1 MAIDGPIIY
10 RAPLDFF
17 PTVNQAV
24 FNITRQIPSVMEI
37 AQVILAI
44 AIVFILAK
52 IASRIFAKL
61 GVPGLIGEIILGI
74 LLVSITFGDYNVF
87 EWIATEFSP
96 SESSSHT
103 VEEIVEIFSELGVIF
118 LLFTVG
124 LETKVTDLTS
134 VGKAALLVAVMG
146 VIVPFI
152 VGYLF
157 ITITDGDLYSSLFM
171 GAAMVATSVGIT
183 ARVIKDMKLMDA
195 KESRIIIG
203 AAVIDDIL
211 GMIVLAIVSGMA
223 KTGKIDIVNIL
234 IVSITAV
241 AFVLIVLLIA
251 GKIIPKVYDSI
262 QQKRADRLLADPNY
276 IPAGFNMF
284 VVAIA
289 TCLVFAYIADM
300 AGLAM
305 IIGAFLAGML
315 FAEHAWEWKLEEK
328 FESISSFFVSFF
340 FIYVGMNVKL
350 EVFFDD
356 PALLGTVLI
365 LIILACI
372 TKFVGCGF
380 GAKIADPH
388 MEMSSVSIIGV
399 GMMPRGEVG
408 IIVALLGTTTLVDGV
423 AVLTPELYAIIV
435 MMCIA
440 TTIIAPP
447 ILSILYKRKYNS
459 PYEIRDSDRL

>member
-1 MAIDGPIIY
+1 
-10 RAPLDFF
+10 
-17 PTVNQAV
+17 
-24 FNITRQIPSVMEI
+24 MEI
-37 AQVILAI
+37 AQVILALAVI
-44 AIVFILAK
+44 FILAK
-52 IASRIFAKL
+52 VSSRIFAKL

-74 LLVSITFGDYNVF
+74 LLVSITFGDYNLF
-87 EWIATEFSP
+87 EWIASEFDP
-96 SESSSHT
+96 SLGSSTT
-103 VEEIVEIFSELGVIF
+103 VHEIVEIFSELGVIF

-134 VGKAALLVAVMG
+134 VGKAALLVAIMG
-146 VIVPFI
+146 VVVPFI

-157 ITITDGDLYSSLFM
+157 ITLTDGDLYSSLFM

-211 GMIVLAIVSGMA
+211 GMIVLAVVSGMA
-223 KTGKIDIVNIL
+223 KTGEIDIVNIL
-234 IVSITAV
+234 IVSATAV
-241 AFVLIVLLIA
+241 VFVLVVLLVA
-251 GKIIPKVYDSI
+251 AKVIPKVYDSI
-262 QQKRADRLLADPNY
+262 QAKRADKILKDPNY
-276 IPAGFNMF
+276 IPPGYNMF
-284 VVAIA
+284 VVAIG
-289 TCLVFAYIADM
+289 TCLVFSYLADI

-328 FESISSFFVSFF
+328 FESISAFFVSFF
-340 FIYVGMNVKL
+340 FVYVGMNVDIQ
-350 EVFFDD
+350 VFLDD
-356 PALLGTVLI
+356 PALLGTALI
-365 LIILACI
+365 LIVLACL
-372 TKFVGCGF
+372 TKLIGCGA
-380 GAKIADPH
+380 GAKIAEPH

-408 IIVALLGTTTLVDGV
+408 IIVALLGTTTLVSGV
-423 AVLTPELYAIIV
+423 PVLSPELYAIIV

-447 ILSILYKRKYNS
+447 ILSVLYKKKYKA

>member
-1 MAIDGPIIY
+1 
-10 RAPLDFF
+10 
-17 PTVNQAV
+17 
-24 FNITRQIPSVMEI
+24 MEI
-37 AQVILAI
+37 AQVILALAVI
-44 AIVFILAK
+44 FILAK
-52 IASRIFAKL
+52 VSSRIFAKL

-74 LLVSITFGDYNVF
+74 LIVSIPVGDYSLF
-87 EWIATEFSP
+87 DWIASEFDPSP
-96 SESSSHT
+96 GSSNT
-103 VEEIVEIFSELGVIF
+103 VHEIVEIFSELGVIF

-157 ITITDGDLYSSLFM
+157 VTITGGNMYTSMFM

-223 KTGKIDIVNIL
+223 KTGEIDVVNIL
-234 IVSITAV
+234 VVSLTAIF
-241 AFVLIVLLIA
+241 FVLAVLFVA
-251 GKIIPKVYDSI
+251 GKIIPIIYDKI
-262 QQKRADRLLADPNY
+262 QAQRAEKLLKDPNY
-276 IPAGFNMF
+276 IPPGFNMF

-289 TCLVFAYIADM
+289 TCLVFAYVADI

-328 FESISSFFVSFF
+328 FESISALFVSFF
-340 FIYVGMNVKL
+340 FVYVGMNVDIQ
-350 EVFFDD
+350 VFIDD
-356 PALLGTVLI
+356 PALLGTALI
-365 LIILACI
+365 LIVLACL
-372 TKFVGCGF
+372 TKFVGCGL
-380 GAKIADPH
+380 GAKIAEPH
-388 MEMSSVSIIGV
+388 MEMSSVSIIGT
-399 GMMPRGEVG
+399 GMMPRG
-408 IIVALLGTTTLVDGV
+408 D
-423 AVLTPELYAIIV
+423 
-435 MMCIA
+435 
-440 TTIIAPP
+440 
-447 ILSILYKRKYNS
+447 
-459 PYEIRDSDRL
+459 

>member
-1 MAIDGPIIY
+1 
-10 RAPLDFF
+10 
-17 PTVNQAV
+17 
-24 FNITRQIPSVMEI
+24 MEI
-37 AQVILAI
+37 AQVILALAVI
-44 AIVFILAK
+44 FILAK
-52 IASRIFAKL
+52 VSSRIFAKL

-74 LLVSITFGDYNVF
+74 LIVSIPVGDYSLF
-87 EWIATEFSP
+87 EWIASEFDPSP
-96 SESSSHT
+96 GSSNT
-103 VEEIVEIFSELGVIF
+103 VHEIVEIFSELGVIF

-157 ITITDGDLYSSLFM
+157 VTITGGNMYTSMFM

-223 KTGKIDIVNIL
+223 KTGEIDVVNIL
-234 IVSITAV
+234 VVSLTAIF
-241 AFVLIVLLIA
+241 FVLAVLFVA
-251 GKIIPKVYDSI
+251 GKIIPIIYDKI
-262 QQKRADRLLADPNY
+262 QAQRAEKILKDPNY
-276 IPAGFNMF
+276 IPPGFNMF
-284 VVAIA
+284 VIAIA
-289 TCLVFAYIADM
+289 TCLVFAYVADI

-328 FESISSFFVSFF
+328 FESISALFVSFF
-340 FIYVGMNVKL
+340 FVYVGMNVDIQ
-350 EVFFDD
+350 VFIDD
-356 PALLGTVLI
+356 PALLGTALI
-365 LIILACI
+365 LIVLACL
-372 TKFVGCGF
+372 TKFVGCGL
-380 GAKIADPH
+380 GAKIAEPH
-388 MEMSSVSIIGV
+388 MEMSSVSIIGT

-408 IIVALLGTTTLVDGV
+408 IIVALLGLGMDILSNDMYG
-423 AVLTPELYAIIV
+423 IIV
-435 MMCIA
+435 LMCIA

-447 ILSILYKRKYNS
+447 ILSVLFKKKYNS
-459 PYEIRDSDRL
+459 PYAIRDSDRL

>member
-1 MAIDGPIIY
+1 
-10 RAPLDFF
+10 
-17 PTVNQAV
+17 
-24 FNITRQIPSVMEI
+24 MEI
-37 AQVILAI
+37 AQVILALAVI
-44 AIVFILAK
+44 FILAK
-52 IASRIFAKL
+52 VSSRIFAKL

-74 LLVSITFGDYNVF
+74 LIVSIPVGDYSLF
-87 EWIATEFSP
+87 DWIASEFDPSP
-96 SESSSHT
+96 GSSNT
-103 VEEIVEIFSELGVIF
+103 VHEIVEIFSELGVIF

-157 ITITDGDLYSSLFM
+157 VTITGGNMYTSMFM

-223 KTGKIDIVNIL
+223 KTGEIDVVNIL
-234 IVSITAV
+234 VVSLTAIF
-241 AFVLIVLLIA
+241 FVLAVLFVA
-251 GKIIPKVYDSI
+251 GKIIPIIYDKI
-262 QQKRADRLLADPNY
+262 QAQRAEKILKDPNY
-276 IPAGFNMF
+276 IPPGFNMF

-289 TCLVFAYIADM
+289 TCLVFAYVADI

-328 FESISSFFVSFF
+328 FESISALFVSFF
-340 FIYVGMNVKL
+340 FVYVGMNVDIQ
-350 EVFFDD
+350 VFIDD
-356 PALLGTVLI
+356 PALLGTALI
-365 LIILACI
+365 LIVLACL
-372 TKFVGCGF
+372 TKFLGCGL
-380 GAKIADPH
+380 GAKIAEPH
-388 MEMSSVSIIGV
+388 MEMSSVSIIGT

-408 IIVALLGTTTLVDGV
+408 IIVALLGLGMDILSNDMYG
-423 AVLTPELYAIIV
+423 IIV
-435 MMCIA
+435 LMCIA

-447 ILSILYKRKYNS
+447 ILSILFKKKYNS
-459 PYEIRDSDRL
+459 PYAIRDSDRL

>member
-1 MAIDGPIIY
+1 
-10 RAPLDFF
+10 
-17 PTVNQAV
+17 
-24 FNITRQIPSVMEI
+24 MEI
-37 AQVILAI
+37 AQVILAL
-44 AIVFILAK
+44 AIIFILAK
-52 IASRIFAKL
+52 VSSRIFAKL
-61 GVPGLIGEIILGI
+61 GVPGLIGEIILGVLI
-74 LLVSITFGDYNVF
+74 VSISIGDHSIL
-87 EWIATEFSP
+87 EWISTEFDPASN
-96 SESSSHT
+96 SSHT
-103 VEEIVEIFSELGVIF
+103 VHETLEIFSELGVIF

-134 VGKAALLVAVMG
+134 VGKAALLVAVIG

-157 ITITDGDLYSSLFM
+157 ITVTDGDMYSSMFM

-183 ARVIKDMKLMDA
+183 ARVIKDMKLMDV

-223 KTGKIDIVNIL
+223 KTGKVDIANVLTIT
-234 IVSITAV
+234 ITAI
-241 AFVLIVLLIA
+241 AFVLIVLFIA
-251 GKIIPKVYDSI
+251 GKIIPKVYDAI
-262 QQKRADRLLADPNY
+262 QQKKADKLLQDPNY
-276 IPAGFNMF
+276 IPAGYNMF

-289 TCLVFAYIADM
+289 TCLVFAYVADM
-300 AGLAM
+300 VGLAM

-328 FESISSFFVSFF
+328 FESISAFFVSFF
-340 FIYVGMNVKL
+340 FVYVGMNVDIQ
-350 EVFFDD
+350 VFIDK
-356 PALLGTVLI
+356 PALLITALI
-365 LIILACI
+365 LIVLACL
-372 TKFVGCGF
+372 TKFVGCGL
-380 GAKIADPH
+380 GAKIAEPH

-423 AVLTPELYAIIV
+423 AVLSPELYGIIV

-447 ILSILYKRKYNS
+447 ILSVLYKRKYNS
-459 PYEIRDSDRL
+459 PYEIRGSDRL

>member
-1 MAIDGPIIY
+1 
-10 RAPLDFF
+10 
-17 PTVNQAV
+17 
-24 FNITRQIPSVMEI
+24 MEI
-37 AQVILAI
+37 AQVILAL
-44 AIVFILAK
+44 AIIFILAK
-52 IASRIFAKL
+52 VSSRIFAKL
-61 GVPGLIGEIILGI
+61 GVPGLIGEIILGVLI
-74 LLVSITFGDYNVF
+74 VSISIGDHSIL
-87 EWIATEFSP
+87 EWISTEFDPASN
-96 SESSSHT
+96 SSHT
-103 VEEIVEIFSELGVIF
+103 VHEILEIFSELGVIF

-157 ITITDGDLYSSLFM
+157 ITVTDGDMYSSMFM

-183 ARVIKDMKLMDA
+183 ARVIKDMKLMDV

-223 KTGKIDIVNIL
+223 KTGKVDIANVLTIT
-234 IVSITAV
+234 ITAI
-241 AFVLIVLLIA
+241 AFVLIVLFIA
-251 GKIIPKVYDSI
+251 GKIIPKIYDAI
-262 QQKRADRLLADPNY
+262 QQKKADKLLQDPNY
-276 IPAGFNMF
+276 IPAGYNMF

-289 TCLVFAYIADM
+289 TCLVFAYVADM
-300 AGLAM
+300 VGLAM

-328 FESISSFFVSFF
+328 FESISAFFVSFF
-340 FIYVGMNVKL
+340 FVYVGMNVDIQ
-350 EVFFDD
+350 VFIDK
-356 PALLGTVLI
+356 PALLITALI
-365 LIILACI
+365 LIVLACL
-372 TKFVGCGF
+372 TKFVGCGL
-380 GAKIADPH
+380 GAKIAEPH

-423 AVLTPELYAIIV
+423 AVLSPELYGIIV

-447 ILSILYKRKYNS
+447 ILSVLYKRKYNS
-459 PYEIRDSDRL
+459 PYEIRGSDRL

>member
-1 MAIDGPIIY
+1 
-10 RAPLDFF
+10 
-17 PTVNQAV
+17 
-24 FNITRQIPSVMEI
+24 MEI
-37 AQVILAI
+37 AQVILALAVI
-44 AIVFILAK
+44 FILAK
-52 IASRIFAKL
+52 VSSRIFAKL

-74 LLVSITFGDYNVF
+74 LLVSITFGDYNLF
-87 EWIATEFSP
+87 EWIASEFDP
-96 SESSSHT
+96 SLGSSTT
-103 VEEIVEIFSELGVIF
+103 VHEIVEIFSELGVIF

-134 VGKAALLVAVMG
+134 VGKAALLVAIMG
-146 VIVPFI
+146 VVVPFI

-157 ITITDGDLYSSLFM
+157 ITLTDGDLYSSLFM

-211 GMIVLAIVSGMA
+211 GMIVLAVVSGMA
-223 KTGKIDIVNIL
+223 KTGEIDIVNIL
-234 IVSITAV
+234 IVSATAV
-241 AFVLIVLLIA
+241 VFVLVVLLVA
-251 GKIIPKVYDSI
+251 AKVIPKVYDSI
-262 QQKRADRLLADPNY
+262 QAKRADKILKDPNY
-276 IPAGFNMF
+276 IPPGYNMF
-284 VVAIA
+284 VVAIG
-289 TCLVFAYIADM
+289 TCLVFSYLADI

-328 FESISSFFVSFF
+328 FESISAFFVSFF
-340 FIYVGMNVKL
+340 FVYVGMNVDIQ
-350 EVFFDD
+350 VFLDD
-356 PALLGTVLI
+356 PALLGTALI
-365 LIILACI
+365 LIVLACL
-372 TKFVGCGF
+372 TKLVGCGA
-380 GAKIADPH
+380 GAKIAEPH

-408 IIVALLGTTTLVDGV
+408 IIVALLGTTTLVSGV
-423 AVLTPELYAIIV
+423 PVLSPELYAIIV

-447 ILSILYKRKYNS
+447 ILSILYKKKYKA

>member
-1 MAIDGPIIY
+1 
-10 RAPLDFF
+10 
-17 PTVNQAV
+17 
-24 FNITRQIPSVMEI
+24 MEI
-37 AQVILAI
+37 AQVILALAVI
-44 AIVFILAK
+44 FILAK
-52 IASRIFAKL
+52 VSSRIFAKL

-74 LLVSITFGDYNVF
+74 LIVSIPIGDYSLF
-87 EWIATEFSP
+87 DWIASEFDPSP
-96 SESSSHT
+96 GSSNT
-103 VEEIVEIFSELGVIF
+103 VHEIVEIFSELGVIF

-157 ITITDGDLYSSLFM
+157 VTITGGNMYTSMFM

-223 KTGKIDIVNIL
+223 KTGEIDVVNIL
-234 IVSITAV
+234 VVSLTAIF
-241 AFVLIVLLIA
+241 FVLAVLFVA
-251 GKIIPKVYDSI
+251 GKIIPIIYDKI
-262 QQKRADRLLADPNY
+262 QAQRAEKLLKDPNY
-276 IPAGFNMF
+276 IPPGFNMF

-289 TCLVFAYIADM
+289 TCLVFAYVADI

-328 FESISSFFVSFF
+328 FESISALFVSFF
-340 FIYVGMNVKL
+340 FVYVGMNVDIQ
-350 EVFFDD
+350 VFIDD
-356 PALLGTVLI
+356 PALLGTALI
-365 LIILACI
+365 LIVLACL
-372 TKFVGCGF
+372 TKFVGCGL
-380 GAKIADPH
+380 GAKIAEPH
-388 MEMSSVSIIGV
+388 MEMSSVSIIGT

-408 IIVALLGTTTLVDGV
+408 IIVALLGLGMDILSNDMYG
-423 AVLTPELYAIIV
+423 IIV
-435 MMCIA
+435 LMCIA

-447 ILSILYKRKYNS
+447 ILSVLFKKKYNS
-459 PYEIRDSDRL
+459 PYAIRDSDRL

>member
-1 MAIDGPIIY
+1 
-10 RAPLDFF
+10 
-17 PTVNQAV
+17 
-24 FNITRQIPSVMEI
+24 MEI
-37 AQVILAI
+37 AQVILALAVI
-44 AIVFILAK
+44 FILAK
-52 IASRIFAKL
+52 VSSRIFAKL

-74 LLVSITFGDYNVF
+74 LIVSIPIGDYSLF
-87 EWIATEFSP
+87 EWIASEFDPSP
-96 SESSSHT
+96 GSSNT
-103 VEEIVEIFSELGVIF
+103 VHEIVEIFSELGVIF

-157 ITITDGDLYSSLFM
+157 VTITGGNMYTSMFM

-223 KTGKIDIVNIL
+223 KTGEIDVVNIL
-234 IVSITAV
+234 VVSLTAIF
-241 AFVLIVLLIA
+241 FVLAVLFVA
-251 GKIIPKVYDSI
+251 GKIIPIIYDKI
-262 QQKRADRLLADPNY
+262 QAQRAEKILKDPNY
-276 IPAGFNMF
+276 IPPGFNMF

-289 TCLVFAYIADM
+289 TCLAFAYVADI

-328 FESISSFFVSFF
+328 FESISALFVSFF
-340 FIYVGMNVKL
+340 FVYVGMNVDIQ
-350 EVFFDD
+350 VFIDD
-356 PALLGTVLI
+356 PALLGTALI
-365 LIILACI
+365 LIVLACL
-372 TKFVGCGF
+372 TKFVGCGL
-380 GAKIADPH
+380 GAKIAEPH
-388 MEMSSVSIIGV
+388 MEMSSVSIIGT

-408 IIVALLGTTTLVDGV
+408 IIVALLGLGMDILSNDMYG
-423 AVLTPELYAIIV
+423 IIV
-435 MMCIA
+435 LMCIA

-447 ILSILYKRKYNS
+447 ILSVLFKKKYNS
-459 PYEIRDSDRL
+459 PYAIRDSDRL

>member
-1 MAIDGPIIY
+1 
-10 RAPLDFF
+10 
-17 PTVNQAV
+17 
-24 FNITRQIPSVMEI
+24 MEI
-37 AQVILAI
+37 AQVILAL
-44 AIVFILAK
+44 AIIFILAK
-52 IASRIFAKL
+52 VSSRIFAKL
-61 GVPGLIGEIILGI
+61 GVPGLIGEIILGVLI
-74 LLVSITFGDYNVF
+74 VSINIGDHSIL
-87 EWIATEFSP
+87 EWISTEFDPASN
-96 SESSSHT
+96 SSHT
-103 VEEIVEIFSELGVIF
+103 VHETLEIFSELGVIF

-157 ITITDGDLYSSLFM
+157 ITVTDGGMYSSMFM

-183 ARVIKDMKLMDA
+183 ARVIKDMKLMDV

-223 KTGKIDIVNIL
+223 KTGKVDIANVLTIT
-234 IVSITAV
+234 ITAI
-241 AFVLIVLLIA
+241 AFVLIVLFIA
-251 GKIIPKVYDSI
+251 GKIIPKVYDAI
-262 QQKRADRLLADPNY
+262 QQKKADKLLQDPNY
-276 IPAGFNMF
+276 IPAGYNMF

-289 TCLVFAYIADM
+289 TCLVFAYVADM
-300 AGLAM
+300 VGLAM

-328 FESISSFFVSFF
+328 FESISAFFVSFF
-340 FIYVGMNVKL
+340 FVYVGMNVDIQ
-350 EVFFDD
+350 VFIDK
-356 PALLGTVLI
+356 PALLITALI
-365 LIILACI
+365 LIVLACL
-372 TKFVGCGF
+372 TKFVGCGL
-380 GAKIADPH
+380 GAKIAEPH

-423 AVLTPELYAIIV
+423 AVLSPELYGIIV

-447 ILSILYKRKYNS
+447 ILSVLYKRKYNS
-459 PYEIRDSDRL
+459 PYEIRGSDRL

>member
-1 MAIDGPIIY
+1 
-10 RAPLDFF
+10 
-17 PTVNQAV
+17 
-24 FNITRQIPSVMEI
+24 MEI
-37 AQVILAI
+37 AQVILALAVI
-44 AIVFILAK
+44 FILAK
-52 IASRIFAKL
+52 VSSRIFAKL

-74 LLVSITFGDYNVF
+74 LIVSIPIGDYSLF
-87 EWIATEFSP
+87 EWIASEFDPSP
-96 SESSSHT
+96 GSSNT
-103 VEEIVEIFSELGVIF
+103 VHEIVEIFSELGVIF

-157 ITITDGDLYSSLFM
+157 VTITGGNMYTSMFM

-223 KTGKIDIVNIL
+223 KTGEIDVVNIL
-234 IVSITAV
+234 VVSLTAIF
-241 AFVLIVLLIA
+241 FVLAVLFVA
-251 GKIIPKVYDSI
+251 GKIIPIIYDKI
-262 QQKRADRLLADPNY
+262 QAQRAEKILKDPNY
-276 IPAGFNMF
+276 SPPGFNMF

-289 TCLVFAYIADM
+289 TCLVFAYVADI

-328 FESISSFFVSFF
+328 FESISALFVSFF
-340 FIYVGMNVKL
+340 FVYVGMNVDIQ
-350 EVFFDD
+350 VFIDD
-356 PALLGTVLI
+356 PALLGTALI
-365 LIILACI
+365 LIVLACL
-372 TKFVGCGF
+372 TKFVGCGL
-380 GAKIADPH
+380 GAKIAEPH
-388 MEMSSVSIIGV
+388 MEMSSVSIIGT

-408 IIVALLGTTTLVDGV
+408 IIVALLGLGMDILSNDMYG
-423 AVLTPELYAIIV
+423 IIV
-435 MMCIA
+435 LMCIA

-447 ILSILYKRKYNS
+447 ILSVLFKKKYNS
-459 PYEIRDSDRL
+459 PYAIRDSDRL

>member
-1 MAIDGPIIY
+1 
-10 RAPLDFF
+10 
-17 PTVNQAV
+17 
-24 FNITRQIPSVMEI
+24 MEI
-37 AQVILAI
+37 AQVILALAVI
-44 AIVFILAK
+44 FILAK
-52 IASRIFAKL
+52 VSSRIFAKL

-74 LLVSITFGDYNVF
+74 LIVSIPVGDYSLF
-87 EWIATEFSP
+87 DWIASEFDPSP
-96 SESSSHT
+96 GSSNT
-103 VEEIVEIFSELGVIF
+103 VHEIVEIFSELGVIF

-157 ITITDGDLYSSLFM
+157 VTITGGNMYTSMFM

-223 KTGKIDIVNIL
+223 KTGEIDVVNIL
-234 IVSITAV
+234 VVSLTAIF
-241 AFVLIVLLIA
+241 FVLAVLFVA
-251 GKIIPKVYDSI
+251 GKIIPIIYDKI
-262 QQKRADRLLADPNY
+262 QAQRAEKILKDPNY
-276 IPAGFNMF
+276 IPPGFNMF

-289 TCLVFAYIADM
+289 TCLVFAYVADI

-328 FESISSFFVSFF
+328 FESISALFVSFF
-340 FIYVGMNVKL
+340 FVYVGMNVDIQ
-350 EVFFDD
+350 VFIDD
-356 PALLGTVLI
+356 PALLGTALI
-365 LIILACI
+365 LIVLACL
-372 TKFVGCGF
+372 TKFVGCGL
-380 GAKIADPH
+380 GAKIAEPH
-388 MEMSSVSIIGV
+388 MEMSSVSIIGT

-408 IIVALLGTTTLVDGV
+408 IIVALLGLGMEILSNDMYG
-423 AVLTPELYAIIV
+423 IIV
-435 MMCIA
+435 LMCIA

-447 ILSILYKRKYNS
+447 ILSVLFKKKYNS
-459 PYEIRDSDRL
+459 PYAIRDSDRL

>member
-1 MAIDGPIIY
+1 
-10 RAPLDFF
+10 
-17 PTVNQAV
+17 
-24 FNITRQIPSVMEI
+24 MEI
-37 AQVILAI
+37 AQVILALAVI
-44 AIVFILAK
+44 FILAK
-52 IASRIFAKL
+52 VSSRIFAKL

-74 LLVSITFGDYNVF
+74 LIVSIPIGDYSLF
-87 EWIATEFSP
+87 EWIASEFDPSP
-96 SESSSHT
+96 GSSTT
-103 VEEIVEIFSELGVIF
+103 VHEIVEIFSELGVIF

-157 ITITDGDLYSSLFM
+157 VTITGGNMYTSMFM

-223 KTGKIDIVNIL
+223 KTGEVDVVNIL
-234 IVSITAV
+234 VVSLTAIF
-241 AFVLIVLLIA
+241 FVLAVLFVA
-251 GKIIPKVYDSI
+251 GKIIPIIYDKI
-262 QQKRADRLLADPNY
+262 QTQRAERLLKDPNY
-276 IPAGFNMF
+276 IPPGFNMF

-289 TCLVFAYIADM
+289 TCLVFAYVADI

-328 FESISSFFVSFF
+328 FESISALFVSFF
-340 FIYVGMNVKL
+340 FVYVGMNVDIQ
-350 EVFFDD
+350 VFIDD
-356 PALLGTVLI
+356 PALLGTALI
-365 LIILACI
+365 LIVLACL
-372 TKFVGCGF
+372 TKFVGCGL
-380 GAKIADPH
+380 GAKIAEPH
-388 MEMSSVSIIGV
+388 MEMSSVSIIGT

-408 IIVALLGTTTLVDGV
+408 IIVALLGLGMDILSNDMYG
-423 AVLTPELYAIIV
+423 IIV
-435 MMCIA
+435 LMCIA

-447 ILSILYKRKYNS
+447 ILSVLFKKKYNS
-459 PYEIRDSDRL
+459 PYAIRDSDRL

>member
-1 MAIDGPIIY
+1 
-10 RAPLDFF
+10 
-17 PTVNQAV
+17 
-24 FNITRQIPSVMEI
+24 MEI
-37 AQVILAI
+37 AQVILALAVI
-44 AIVFILAK
+44 FILAK
-52 IASRIFAKL
+52 VSSRIFAKL

-74 LLVSITFGDYNVF
+74 LIVSIPVGDYSLF
-87 EWIATEFSP
+87 DWIASEFDPSP
-96 SESSSHT
+96 GSSNT
-103 VEEIVEIFSELGVIF
+103 VHEIVEIFSELGVIF

-157 ITITDGDLYSSLFM
+157 VTITGGNMYTSMFM

-223 KTGKIDIVNIL
+223 KTGEIDVVNIL
-234 IVSITAV
+234 VVSLTAIF
-241 AFVLIVLLIA
+241 FVLAVLFVA
-251 GKIIPKVYDSI
+251 GKIIPIIYDKI
-262 QQKRADRLLADPNY
+262 QAQRAEKILKDPNY
-276 IPAGFNMF
+276 IPPGFNMF

-289 TCLVFAYIADM
+289 TCLVFAYVADI

-328 FESISSFFVSFF
+328 FESISALFVSFF
-340 FIYVGMNVKL
+340 FVYVGMNVDIQ
-350 EVFFDD
+350 VFIDD
-356 PALLGTVLI
+356 PALLGTALI
-365 LIILACI
+365 LIVLACL
-372 TKFVGCGF
+372 TKFVGCGL
-380 GAKIADPH
+380 GAKIAEPH
-388 MEMSSVSIIGV
+388 MEMSSVSIIGT

-408 IIVALLGTTTLVDGV
+408 IIVALLGLGMDILSNDMYG
-423 AVLTPELYAIIV
+423 IIV
-435 MMCIA
+435 LMCIA

-447 ILSILYKRKYNS
+447 ILSILFKKKYNS
-459 PYEIRDSDRL
+459 PYAIRDSDRL

>member
-1 MAIDGPIIY
+1 
-10 RAPLDFF
+10 
-17 PTVNQAV
+17 
-24 FNITRQIPSVMEI
+24 MEI
-37 AQVILAI
+37 AQVILALAVI
-44 AIVFILAK
+44 FILAK
-52 IASRIFAKL
+52 VSSRIFAKL

-74 LLVSITFGDYNVF
+74 LIVSIPIGDYSLF
-87 EWIATEFSP
+87 EWIASEFDPSP
-96 SESSSHT
+96 GSSNT
-103 VEEIVEIFSELGVIF
+103 VHEIVEIFSELGVIF

-157 ITITDGDLYSSLFM
+157 VTITGGNMYTSMFM

-223 KTGKIDIVNIL
+223 KTGEIDVVNIL
-234 IVSITAV
+234 VVSLTAIF
-241 AFVLIVLLIA
+241 FVLAVLFVA
-251 GKIIPKVYDSI
+251 GKIIPIIYDKI
-262 QQKRADRLLADPNY
+262 QTQRAERLLKDPNY
-276 IPAGFNMF
+276 IPPGFNMF

-289 TCLVFAYIADM
+289 TCLVFAYVADI

-328 FESISSFFVSFF
+328 FESISALFVSFF
-340 FIYVGMNVKL
+340 FVYVGMNVDIQ
-350 EVFFDD
+350 VFIDD
-356 PALLGTVLI
+356 PALLGTALI
-365 LIILACI
+365 LIVLACL
-372 TKFVGCGF
+372 TKFVGCGL
-380 GAKIADPH
+380 GAKIAEPH
-388 MEMSSVSIIGV
+388 MEMSSVSIIGT

-408 IIVALLGTTTLVDGV
+408 IIVALLGLGMDILSNDMYG
-423 AVLTPELYAIIV
+423 IIV
-435 MMCIA
+435 LMCIA

-447 ILSILYKRKYNS
+447 ILSVLFKKKYNS
-459 PYEIRDSDRL
+459 PYAIRDSDRL